1 PQPLSLLRP
10 SSLRREAGVLCQRFR
25 DGRVEAA
32 IQRVEFFY
40 GNRRILIE
48 GELGDCLADVAI
60 VVDDLR
66 HVEPQ
71 GKQVAAVAGG
81 GRANRLRCKWG
92 GGRFTTERLWQR
104 PQGDVDSGFDFD
116 C

>member
-1 PQPLSLLRP
+1 MSQRLKREKRGIEQVAKFVRHLPQPLSLLRP

-25 DGRVEAA
+25 DGGVEAA

-81 GRANRLRCKWG
+81 GRANRLH
-92 GGRFTTERLWQR
+92 
-104 PQGDVDSGFDFD
+104 
-116 C
+116 